1 MPSQADRPHL
11 KRTAALSLGALGVVY
26 GDIGT
31 SPLYAFREALGE
43 SYGLEPSRVNIFG
56 ILSLIFWSLVIVISI
71 KYIVFVMRADN
82 DGEGGILA
90 LTALITPP
98 GGDHRGE
105 RRYLILLG
113 LFGTALLYGDGAI
126 TPAISVLSAVEGL
139 AVATPVFEPYII
151 PIAAAILI
159 GLFSF
164 QRHGTARVGAVFGP
178 VMVLW
183 FTVLGVLGVS
193 QIVQHPSVLASLW
206 PGYALEY
213 FGQHPLAGF
222 LSLGSIFLVVTG
234 GEALYADLGHFG
246 ARPIR
251 WAWFA
256 LVLPGLMLNYL
267 GQGALLLSS
276 PEAVDNPFFRMAPTA
291 LLIPMVVLATVA
303 TVIASQALIS
313 GAFSLTMQAIHLDY
327 LPRMWIRH
335 TSAHERGQVYL
346 AGVNWAL
353 LLACLGLVV
362 SFQSSSAL
370 AAAYGVA
377 VTTTMVVTTVLFYIV
392 MRHRWH
398 WSRGRSVALAGAFVA
413 VDLAFFGANIVKIP
427 DGGWFPIVVGL
438 LVYTMMTTWRR
449 GRRIVYARMRR
460 GRTQIREL
468 IHSLRDHPLPRV
480 PGTAVYMF
488 PDPDRVPPAM
498 ISNLR
503 ANHSLHETVVLLS
516 VETVER
522 PRVLPAA
529 RAAFQDLGDGFY
541 HGTLTYGFAD
551 QPDIPTDLSE
561 LVEEPACDPEY
572 TTYFVGRETVR
583 SVAADSGMAR
593 WRERLFALLHR
604 NAASAADYFRLP
616 PGRVIEIG
624 APVDI

>member
-1 MPSQADRPHL
+1 M
-11 KRTAALSLGALGVVY
+11 
-26 GDIGT
+26 
-31 SPLYAFREALGE
+31 
-43 SYGLEPSRVNIFG
+43 
-56 ILSLIFWSLVIVISI
+56 IVISI
-71 KYIVFVMRADN
+71 KYILFVMRADN

-98 GGDHRGE
+98 GGDHRGK

-139 AVATPVFEPYII
+139 AVATPVFDPYVI

-159 GLFSF
+159 GLFTV

-183 FTVLGVLGVS
+183 FATLGVLGLA
-193 QIVQHPSVLASLW
+193 QIVHHPDIM
-206 PGYALEY
+206 GALLPTHAVE
-213 FGQHPLAGF
+213 FFSAHPVAGF
-222 LSLGSIFLVVTG
+222 LSLGSVFLVVTG

-251 WAWFA
+251 WAWFG

-267 GQGALLLSS
+267 GQGALLLSTPS
-276 PEAVDNPFFRMAPTA
+276 AADNPFFRMSPEL
-291 LLIPMVVLATVA
+291 LLIPLVVLSTAA

-327 LPRMWIRH
+327 LPRMTIRH
-335 TSAHERGQVYL
+335 TSTEERGQVYL
-346 AGVNWAL
+346 GAVNWML
-353 LLACLGLVV
+353 LFACLGLVV
-362 SFQSSSAL
+362 GFRTSSAL

-377 VTTTMVVTTVLFYIV
+377 VTTTMVITTVLFYV
-392 MRHRWH
+392 LMRHH
-398 WSRGRSVALAGAFVA
+398 WNWRPAIASSLAGGFLI
-413 VDLAFFGANIVKIP
+413 VDLAFFGANLTKIP
-427 DGGWFPIVVGL
+427 AGGWFPLVAGL
-438 LVYTMMTTWRR
+438 GVYTVMTTWRR
-449 GRRIVYARMRR
+449 GRRIVYSRIRR
-460 GRTQIREL
+460 GRTRIDEMVD
-468 IHSLRDHPLPRV
+468 SLRDHPPPRV

-488 PDPDRVPPAM
+488 PDPEHVPPAL

-503 ANHSLHETVVLLS
+503 ANHAVHETVVLLA
-516 VETVER
+516 VRTVER

-529 RAAFQDLGDGFY
+529 RARFEDLGDGFY
-541 HGTLTYGFAD
+541 RGSLTYGFAD
-551 QPDIPTDLSE
+551 QPDIPTDLSK
-561 LVEEPACDPEY
+561 LVDEPACDPEF

-583 SVAADSGMAR
+583 SVEADSGMAR

-604 NAASAADYFRLP
+604 NAASAADYFQLP
-616 PGRVIEIG
+616 SDRVIEIG
-624 APVDI
+624 SPVNI

>member
-1 MPSQADRPHL
+1 M
-11 KRTAALSLGALGVVY
+11 SLAALGVVY

-43 SYGLEPSRVNIFG
+43 AYGLEPDPVNVFG
-56 ILSLIFWSLVIVISI
+56 VLSLIFWSLIIVISI

-139 AVATPVFEPYII
+139 AVATPVFDPYVI

-159 GLFSF
+159 GLFAVQS
-164 QRHGTARVGAVFGP
+164 HGTARVGAVFGP
-178 VMVLW
+178 VMVVW
-183 FTVLGVLGVS
+183 FATLGALGIS
-193 QIVQHPSVLASLW
+193 QITRHPDIIGAVLPTHAVEFFAS
-206 PGYALEY
+206 
-213 FGQHPLAGF
+213 HPLAGF
-222 LSLGSIFLVVTG
+222 LSLGSVFLVVTG

-246 ARPIR
+246 VRPIR
-251 WAWFA
+251 WAWFG

-276 PEAVDNPFFRMAPTA
+276 PTAVDNPFFRMAPEQ
-291 LLIPMVVLATVA
+291 LLIPLVVLSTVA

-327 LPRMWIRH
+327 LPRMRILH
-335 TSAHERGQVYL
+335 TSTEERGQVYL
-346 AGVNWAL
+346 AGVNWML
-353 LLACLGLVV
+353 LIACLGLVAG
-362 SFQSSSAL
+362 FRSSSAL

-377 VTTTMVVTTVLFYIV
+377 VTTTMVVTTLLFYVLI
-392 MRHRWH
+392 RRRWQ
-398 WSRGRSVALAGAFVA
+398 WRPATALALAGGFLL
-413 VDLAFFGANIVKIP
+413 VDVAFFGANLVKIP
-427 DGGWFPIVVGL
+427 AGGWFPLVAGMVVY
-438 LVYTMMTTWRR
+438 VTMTTWRR
-449 GRRIVYARMRR
+449 GRHIVYSRIRR
-460 GRTQIREL
+460 EKTHIDEMVD
-468 IHSLRDHPLPRV
+468 SLRDHPLPRV

-488 PDPDRVPPAM
+488 PDLEHVPPAL

-503 ANHSLHETVVLLS
+503 ANHAVHETVVLLA
-516 VETVER
+516 VRTVER

-529 RAAFQDLGDGFY
+529 RARFEDLGDGFY
-541 HGTLTYGFAD
+541 RGTLTYGFAD
-551 QPDIPTDLSE
+551 QPDVPTDLSD
-561 LVEEPACDPEY
+561 LVDEPACDPEF
-572 TTYFVGRETVR
+572 TTYFIGRETVR
-583 SVAADSGMAR
+583 SVEADSGMAR

-604 NAASAADYFRLP
+604 NAASAADYFQLP
-616 PGRVIEIG
+616 PSRVVEIG
-624 APVDI
+624 SLVNI